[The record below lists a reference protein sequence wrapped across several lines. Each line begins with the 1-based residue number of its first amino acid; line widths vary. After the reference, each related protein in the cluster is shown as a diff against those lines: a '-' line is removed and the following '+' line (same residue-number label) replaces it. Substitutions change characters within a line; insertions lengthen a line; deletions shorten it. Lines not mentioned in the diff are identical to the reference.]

1 MEAPIVVTGLIP
13 ESEFEALVSVEDLRL
28 VTCEALKLK
37 SFFPPLLQEISQR
50 TALTTGI
57 DIQLVCKATQAIPF
71 MDAVRGVMNGMDSL
85 TNIRLILTGLYLY
98 SKQKLT

>member
-1 MEAPIVVTGLIP
+1 MEGPIVVTGLVP
-13 ESEFEALVSVEDLRL
+13 ESEFEALVSIEDLRL
-28 VTCEALKLK
+28 VICEALKLK
-37 SFFPPLLQEISQR
+37 SFFQPLCQEIAQR

-57 DIQLVCKATQAIPF
+57 EIQLVCRATQAIPF

-85 TNIRLILTGLYLY
+85 SNIRLILAALYLY